1 MLPEGDAGDLQAAY
15 SVPAAI
21 TFKGARNI
29 SFDGCK
35 FYHLGTYAFDIQKG
49 SSALSFTHNV
59 IEHSSA
65 GGFKINGGEESNS
78 PLERTKN
85 ITIAD
90 NEIGYYGEDFQ
101 SAVGILLMNAE
112 GNYIGHNHIHHGW
125 YTGISVGWQWGYG
138 RSISRDNIIEYNYI
152 HNIGQG
158 LLSDMGGIYTL
169 GISPGTVLRNNLIHD
184 VESNRYGGWGIYN
197 DEGSTH
203 ILIENNIVYNT
214 KYAAYDIH
222 YAKEITVRNNI
233 WALGRLEELNRT
245 RGENHTSVYFEN
257 NIVYWK
263 TLNDPFSADWRDKTY
278 THYVNPNQKEQ
289 PVMTSNFTADY
300 NIYFNP
306 LKPLESIT
314 FNGNTWK
321 QWNERGKDVHSLYTD
336 PMFVDPENYN
346 FTLKPGSPAFK
357 MGFKQIDMST
367 VGVRKKD

>member
-1 MLPEGDAGDLQAAY
+1 
-15 SVPAAI
+15 
-21 TFKGARNI
+21 
-29 SFDGCK
+29 
-35 FYHLGTYAFDIQKG
+35 
-49 SSALSFTHNV
+49 
-59 IEHSSA
+59 
-65 GGFKINGGEESNS
+65 
-78 PLERTKN
+78 
-85 ITIAD
+85 
-90 NEIGYYGEDFQ
+90 
-101 SAVGILLMNAE
+101 MNAE

-263 TLNDPFSADWRDKTY
+263 TLNDPFSADWKDKTY

-306 LKPLESIT
+306 LKPVESIT